1 MAYSKDNTV
10 SLVYRDYSDRLC
22 TCVEVTYILL
32 SSLLMYLLYI
42 YTTMYI
48 YICSYVHISYAYM
61 MYDNKPAQIIL
72 LQRAIY
78 LLRFQRPE
86 HSLTSISNARNLI
99 KTYPK
104 RIQSQSIPSYTY
116 SQNGL
121 LALYLSSGSNSN
133 ICPYLVSER
142 CLRLPIRRPQ
152 SIGKV
157 TQVAS
162 ISSEFTRHTS

>member
-1 MAYSKDNTV
+1 
-10 SLVYRDYSDRLC
+10 
-22 TCVEVTYILL
+22 
-32 SSLLMYLLYI
+32 MYLCRGNLHITIITIDVFVIHIHYNV
-42 YTTMYI
+42 YI